1 MKLFLKRTLLFV
13 LITMFVLFLSS
24 LLYSHLKTK
33 YLANKNLHLKP
44 GTHILLLGDSHAE
57 TAFNDSIILHS
68 QNIAFHAEHY
78 LFTYFKLKKLL
89 EANPTI
95 DKVVLSFGP
104 HNISQGADITIFSES
119 RNSRS
124 FARYFMLLDSEGVD
138 DTYSPS
144 QNWRTNYLK
153 WKLGIPFQ
161 LKLEAKLIYK
171 TIFSKPVSINDFPFN
186 GEFYASSKHS
196 FKKVNA
202 TIQAHYYKNNILL
215 KESDLAIKYLYKIIN
230 LTKAKGV
237 KLYLVNT
244 PLHELYTN
252 NIPDYFRKAY
262 KKETNR
268 IKNNYP
274 EVIYL
279 DFSELKIDDSK
290 FGDYHH
296 LNKMGA
302 IKLSQRLKKYLRNE

>member
-268 IKNNYP
+268 ISKNYP
-274 EVIYL
+274 NVVYIDLSQIEL
-279 DFSELKIDDSK
+279 DENN

-296 LNKMGA
+296 VNYKGSKVVSLLLLQYIIN
-302 IKLSQRLKKYLRNE
+302 